1 MRGKAIKKWVRSGPL
16 RSAYRRLV
24 AACVCPLPFVPHNY
38 PEPERQRRATARLRQ
53 FVDTKT
59 FKAMQTSPGSVVRQ
73 CFCDSNPRRFES
85 ENPASFCQG
94 RREHKAN
101 VGGDTY
107 PSGKLIGNKIP
118 EHRPIKSHHQFAL
131 ES

>member
-1 MRGKAIKKWVRSGPL
+1 MRSKAIKKWVRSGPL

-73 CFCDSNPRRFES
+73 CYVTATPKGFVERAYPLYEEIQVGEILIES
-85 ENPASFCQG
+85 ENSDSVFS
-94 RREHKAN
+94 REK
-101 VGGDTY
+101 GT
-107 PSGKLIGNKIP
+107 
-118 EHRPIKSHHQFAL
+118 
-131 ES
+131 